1 MQANIARTRQQQRAR
16 QGQGRNMPQRGRNL
30 GVDASANAARVP
42 AVGAPNPIVND
53 QGGPNPDPN
62 PVPAANDAIQQLTA
76 VITNLVQVQTNMT
89 TNILQRFD
97 GLAGTLN
104 QLIQAQQAN
113 EPPAAAN
120 PAVANQP
127 AAPYNPQFQRQAQNQ
142 VPANPQAPANQAD
155 PDLLSCLTTCRFTNA
170 QVNAI
175 VSGGIA
181 DLRSI
186 STLEG
191 KSSTTVAF
199 LQQVSKANDHL
210 IIDLSNKETWWDWH
224 TGFIP
229 DSSGIYH

>member
-1 MQANIARTRQQQRAR
+1 MQANLAHTRPQQRSR
-16 QGQGRNMPQRGRNL
+16 QGQGRNMPQGGRNL

-53 QGGPNPDPN
+53 QGGPNPV
-62 PVPAANDAIQQLTA
+62 PVANDTFQQLTT

-113 EPPAAAN
+113 APPAAAN

-127 AAPYNPQFQRQAQNQ
+127 AAPYNPQFQPQAQNQ
-142 VPANPQAPANQAD
+142 VPANPQAQANQGD
-155 PDLLSCLTTCRFTNA
+155 PDLLNCLTTCRFPIV
-170 QVNAI
+170 QVNII
-175 VSGGIA
+175 VSGGIT

-199 LQQVSKANDHL
+199 LKQVSKANGHL
-210 IIDLSNKETWWDWH
+210 IIGPVQQRNIVGLAYWVYLDL
-224 TGFIP
+224 F
-229 DSSGIYH
+229 GIYH